1 MRQQA
6 MQSRM
11 LYGRPVPVARIVQT
25 IADSELYSSRR
36 LREHC

>member
-25 IADSELYSSRR
+25 IADSGFASGP
-36 LREHC
+36 HA